1 MEATKTAEVSEQ
13 ARDSLEALKQ
23 RFEQWRGQRKQGE
36 RIPTAMWTAAVKEAR
51 ARSVYRVAR
60 ALRLDY
66 AMLKLRAQP
75 PGKARGAAPS
85 NPVAPRFVELFAATG
100 PVTSTTSTTPAAL
113 AAPGRPQ
120 CVVEMHN
127 VRGAKMRV
135 ELDGQALAGLA
146 GLCSAFWS
154 A

>member
-1 MEATKTAEVSEQ
+1 MDTTKKAEGGSQ
-13 ARDSLEALKQ
+13 SGDSLEELKQ
-23 RFEQWRGQRKQGE
+23 RFEQWRGERKQGE

-66 AMLKLRAQP
+66 AMLKLRAHP
-75 PGKARGAAPS
+75 HGKARGAAPS
-85 NPVAPRFVELFAATG
+85 SQVAPRFVELFAATM
-100 PVTSTTSTTPAAL
+100 PVTSTTPAA
-113 AAPGRPQ
+113 PGRPE
-120 CVVEMHN
+120 CVVEMQN
-127 VRGAKMRV
+127 VRGAKMMRV
-135 ELDGQALAGLA
+135 ELDGQGLAGLM

>member
-1 MEATKTAEVSEQ
+1 MEATKTAEVSER
-13 ARDSLEALKQ
+13 ASDSLEALRQ
-23 RFEQWRGQRKQGE
+23 RFEQWRQGRRQGE
-36 RIPTAMWTAAVKEAR
+36 RIPAAMWVAAVKEAR
-51 ARSVYRVAR
+51 TRSVYRVAR

-66 AMLKLRAQP
+66 AMLKLRAQR

-85 NPVAPRFVELFAATG
+85 NQVAPRFVELFAATV
-100 PVTSTTSTTPAAL
+100 PVTATAP
-113 AAPGRPQ
+113 AAPGRAQ

-135 ELDGQALAGLA
+135 ELGGQALAGLA
-146 GLCSAFWS
+146 GLCRAFWS

>member
-66 AMLKLRAQP
+66 RRAKQSRHSSRGP
-75 PGKARGAAPS
+75 P
-85 NPVAPRFVELFAATG
+85 
-100 PVTSTTSTTPAAL
+100 
-113 AAPGRPQ
+113 PQ
-120 CVVEMHN
+120 VDAVPE
-127 VRGAKMRV
+127 
-135 ELDGQALAGLA
+135 
-146 GLCSAFWS
+146 
-154 A
+154 

>member
-13 ARDSLEALKQ
+13 AGDSLEALRQ
-23 RFEQWRGQRKQGE
+23 RFEQWRQGRRQGE
-36 RIPTAMWTAAVKEAR
+36 RIPAAMWTAAVKEAR
-51 ARSVYRVAR
+51 TRSVYRVAR

-66 AMLKLRAQP
+66 AMLKLRAQR
-75 PGKARGAAPS
+75 PGKARGAAPGH
-85 NPVAPRFVELFAATG
+85 PVAPRFVELFAPTV
-100 PVTSTTSTTPAAL
+100 PVTATTPAA
-113 AAPGRPQ
+113 PGRAQ
-120 CVVEMHN
+120 CVVEMQN

-135 ELDGQALAGLA
+135 ELGGQALAGLA

>member
-1 MEATKTAEVSEQ
+1 MEETKTTEVSEQ
-13 ARDSLEALKQ
+13 ACDSLEALRQ
-23 RFEQWRGQRKQGE
+23 RLEQWRQGRRPGE
-36 RIPTAMWTAAVKEAR
+36 RIPAAMWAAAAKEAR

-66 AMLKLRAQP
+66 AMLKLRAEL
-75 PGKARGAAPS
+75 PGKARGAAPGH
-85 NPVAPRFVELFAATG
+85 PVAPHFVELFAPTA
-100 PVTSTTSTTPAAL
+100 PVTATTP

-135 ELDGQALAGLA
+135 ELGGQALAGLA
-146 GLCSAFWS
+146 DVCRAFWS